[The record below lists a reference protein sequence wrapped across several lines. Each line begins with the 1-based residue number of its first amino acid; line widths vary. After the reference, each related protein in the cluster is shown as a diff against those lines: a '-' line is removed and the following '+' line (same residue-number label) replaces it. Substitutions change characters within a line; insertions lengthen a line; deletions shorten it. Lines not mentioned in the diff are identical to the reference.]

1 MSTLRA
7 SVAGPIGADYTAE
20 RSPGMPTAP
29 ADEVKMQF
37 YLSQVVG
44 RPVRDPQGEPIGK
57 VADLIVAIGDRYPPV
72 TGLVVSTDRRRIFL
86 PWSDVASFDVQ
97 GATLNTDR
105 IDITKFRQRP
115 NELLLQADL
124 QDKQIVD
131 LDGRKVVRVNDL
143 RLDEIEGMLHLVAVD
158 VGAAGLLRRLGVE
171 GPYRTIARNLHL
183 PVPERYID
191 WEDVDPVETS
201 IASIR
206 LRVPHGGLH
215 QLHPADLAAIIDQL
229 APRDRAGI
237 MATLDDEAA
246 ADAIEEMA
254 PDTQVEVLEDLEPA
268 RAADILEEMSPD
280 DAADLIADLSDAAR
294 NEILPLMERE
304 EAQEVADLLSYPEE
318 SAGGIMTTAFVTV
331 RDDLTAEQTI
341 ARLRELEPDAETIY
355 YIYVVDEAGR
365 LVGVLSLRD
374 LIVAAPTTLVRAFMN
389 PEPVAVDVLADQ
401 DEVAQ
406 VVARYNLLAVPVVDG
421 AGHLEGIVT
430 VDDAI
435 DTVLPSGWKRR
446 LPRLFNRSGS

>member
-1 MSTLRA
+1 
-7 SVAGPIGADYTAE
+7 
-20 RSPGMPTAP
+20 
-29 ADEVKMQF
+29 MQF

-44 RPVRDPQGEPIGK
+44 RPVRDPQGESIGK

-72 TGLVVSTDRRRIFL
+72 TGLVVVTDRRRIFL
-86 PWSDVASFDVQ
+86 PWSDVASFDIN

-115 NELLLQADL
+115 NELLLNADL

-143 RLDEIEGMLHLVAVD
+143 RLDELEGTLHLVAVD

-171 GPYRTIARNLHL
+171 GPYRTMARNLHL
-183 PVPERYID
+183 PLPERYID

-206 LRVPHGGLH
+206 LRVPHAGLRE
-215 QLHPADLAAIIDQL
+215 LHPADLASIIDQL
-229 APRDRAGI
+229 APRDRAGVL
-237 MATLDDEAA
+237 ASLDDEAA
-246 ADAIEEMA
+246 ADAIEEME
-254 PDTQVEVLEDLEPA
+254 PETQVEVMEDLLPA

-294 NEILPLMERE
+294 DEILPLMEPQEAE
-304 EAQEVADLLSYPEE
+304 EMAELLGYPED
-318 SAGGIMTTAFVTV
+318 SAGGMMTTEFVAV

-341 ARLRELEPDAETIY
+341 QRLRELEPDAETIY

-374 LIVAAPTTLVRAFMN
+374 LIVAAPDAPVRDFMY
-389 PEPVAVDVLADQ
+389 PEPVVVRVLADQ

-406 VVARYNLLAVPVVDG
+406 VVARYNLLAVPVVDDE
-421 AGHLEGIVT
+421 GHLEGIVT

-435 DTVLPSGWKRR
+435 DTVLPSGWKHR
-446 LPRLFNRSGS
+446 LPRLFSRSGS